1 MSSSEFHTVGL
12 RSMFERFQRRGRPA
26 DASALA
32 DMYAATLM
40 VAGPGGTQVVTAA
53 DLLRAVPKREALFD
67 AAGHHS
73 TMLAAFDE
81 QTLTPR
87 YSLVR
92 TEWEWRFEHPSGEPV
107 TVTLP
112 STYIV
117 DRLGET
123 PRIVVYIIQEDIG
136 AVLRQ
141 RGLLPTA

>member
-1 MSSSEFHTVGL
+1 
-12 RSMFERFQRRGRPA
+12 MFERFQRHGSSA

-32 DMYAATLM
+32 DMYAETLM
-40 VAGPGGTQVVTAA
+40 VAGPGGTQLVTSA

-67 AAGHHS
+67 AAGHRS
-73 TMLAAFDE
+73 TTLAAFDE
-81 QTLTPR
+81 QPLTPR

-92 TEWEWRFEHPSGEPV
+92 TEWEWLFEHPSGEPV

-123 PRIVVYIIQEDIG
+123 PRIVVYIVHEEIG
-136 AVLRQ
+136 AVLRH
-141 RGLLPTA
+141 RGLLPSA

>member
-1 MSSSEFHTVGL
+1 
-12 RSMFERFQRRGRPA
+12 MFERFQRHGASA

-40 VAGPGGTQVVTAA
+40 VAGPGGAQVLTSA

-67 AAGHHS
+67 AAGHRS
-73 TMLAAFDE
+73 TTLIGFDE
-81 QTLTPR
+81 QALTPR
-87 YSLVR
+87 YSLVH
-92 TEWEWRFEHPSGEPV
+92 TEWQWLFEHPSGERM

-117 DRLGET
+117 DRSGEM
-123 PRIVVYIIQEDIG
+123 PHIVVYIVHEDIG

-141 RGLLPTA
+141 RGLLPMA

>member
-1 MSSSEFHTVGL
+1 MSNSENHTAGL
-12 RSMFERFQRRGRPA
+12 RPMFERFQRRGHPA

-40 VAGPGGTQVVTAA
+40 VASPGGTQVITSA

-67 AAGHHS
+67 AAGHQS
-73 TMLAAFDE
+73 TTLAAFDE

-87 YSLVR
+87 YTLVR
-92 TEWEWRFEHPSGEPV
+92 AEWEWLFKRPSGQSV

-117 DRLGET
+117 DRLAET